1 MANEA
6 HKIKL
11 LVLWDILCKNTDE
24 NHALNTDELSE
35 LLALRGLNVSRK
47 ILVQDIATLCDNG
60 YEVLSYKK
68 KYHYYYV
75 VNRSLETAEVVMLAD
90 VINASKLPV
99 AQKKALVGRLA
110 ETLCTHQAESISKHI
125 ISLDKGRKGS
135 SSFIYN
141 VDAIEHAINE
151 NKQISFLYHTATG
164 DWEQGRYGFESQE
177 KAENWRKNE
186 YGSEKPKIEY
196 IKINV
201 ANDAFIKKSGVGS
214 VFKMP
219 TSGEYAGFTYRKEIT
234 VFICD
239 EIHDKVIDVFKT
251 TAGGYSEAY
260 KSIVVEKKRTA
271 TPNKYLNE
279 AEELYFNYAKKYAA
293 VLQSLLSGFNG
304 NNEKEKIGYLI
315 RHNATYGLGD
325 IQWVKWLHNL

>member
-1 MANEA
+1 MA
-6 HKIKL
+6 
-11 LVLWDILCKNTDE
+11 
-24 NHALNTDELSE
+24 
-35 LLALRGLNVSRK
+35 
-47 ILVQDIATLCDNG
+47 
-60 YEVLSYKK
+60 Y
-68 KYHYYYV
+68 
-75 VNRSLETAEVVMLAD
+75 LE
-90 VINASKLPV
+90 
-99 AQKKALVGRLA
+99 
-110 ETLCTHQAESISKHI
+110 
-125 ISLDKGRKGS
+125 
-135 SSFIYN
+135 
-141 VDAIEHAINE
+141 
-151 NKQISFLYHTATG
+151 QIG
-164 DWEQGRYGFESQE
+164 
-177 KAENWRKNE
+177 
-186 YGSEKPKIEY
+186 
-196 IKINV
+196 
-201 ANDAFIKKSGVGS
+201 
-214 VFKMP
+214 
-219 TSGEYAGFTYRKEIT
+219 YRKEIT